1 MKTIKMEEMNWPDI
15 KSALKEGYTKVII
28 GVGSMEQHGPHLP
41 TITDTLIGD
50 ALANRVALKLG
61 QTLQAKTICVGC
73 SEHHLAFPG
82 TISIKAD
89 TLKRIMD
96 DYTESLIHHG
106 FRHIIYLPSHGG
118 NFSTVAETV
127 KQQQLKYPEHKII
140 AYTDLL
146 GFIDWFYEIS
156 QEFQITKEEAGAHA
170 GENET
175 SVILALSKD
184 LVQTE
189 RFQAGYLG
197 PLGEEEVKTIINEG
211 MPVLSENG
219 VLGDPTK
226 ATAEKGEVYLDKMA
240 DYLTFWLKENL
251 I

>member
-15 KSALKEGYTKVII
+15 KSALQNGYTKVVV

-50 ALANRVALKLG
+50 ALANRVALNLG

-89 TLKRIMD
+89 TLKGIMD
-96 DYTESLIHHG
+96 DYTESLVQHG

-127 KQQQLKYPEHKII
+127 KQQQLKYPDRKII

-156 QEFQITKEEAGAHA
+156 QEFGITKEEAGAHA

-175 SVILALSKD
+175 SLILALNRD
-184 LVQTE
+184 LVQTG
-189 RFQAGYLG
+189 RFQTGYLG
-197 PLGEEEVKTIINEG
+197 PLGKEELKTIVDKG
-211 MPVLSENG
+211 MPALSENG

-226 ATAEKGEVYLDKMA
+226 ATAEKGEVYLEKMA
-240 DYLTFWLKENL
+240 DHLTVWIKENL
-251 I
+251 

>member
-15 KSALKEGYTKVII
+15 KSALKNGYTRVIV

-50 ALANRVALKLG
+50 ALAHRVALKLG
-61 QTLQAKTICVGC
+61 NTLQAKTISVGC

-82 TISIKAD
+82 TISIKSD
-89 TLKRIMD
+89 TLKKIMD
-96 DYTESLIHHG
+96 DYSESLMHHG
-106 FRHIIYLPSHGG
+106 FKHIIYLPSHGG

-127 KQQQLKYPEHKII
+127 KQHQLKYPDHKII

-146 GFIDWFYEIS
+146 GFIDWWYEIS
-156 QEFQITKEEAGAHA
+156 QEFGITKEEAGAHA

-175 SVILALSKD
+175 SAILALYKE
-184 LVQTE
+184 LVHAE

-197 PLGEEEVKTIINEG
+197 PLGEKEVKIIMKKG
-211 MPVLSENG
+211 MPELSESG

-226 ATAEKGEVYLDKMA
+226 STAEKGEVYLDKMA
-240 DYLTFWLKENL
+240 DYLTFWIKENL
-251 I
+251 

>member
-15 KSALKEGYTKVII
+15 KFALKKGYNKVIV

-61 QTLQAKTICVGC
+61 NTLQAKTICVGC
-73 SEHHLAFPG
+73 SDHHLAFPG
-82 TISIKAD
+82 TISIKSE

-96 DYTESLIHHG
+96 DYTDSIVHHG
-106 FRHIIYLPSHGG
+106 FKHIIYLPSHGG

-127 KQQQLKYPEHKII
+127 KQQQLKYPDHKII

-146 GFIDWFYEIS
+146 GFIEWFYEIS
-156 QEFQITKEEAGAHA
+156 QEFGITKEEAGAHA

-175 SVILALSKD
+175 SVIMALNKD

-197 PLGEEEVKTIINEG
+197 PLGEKEVKTIMEKG
-211 MPVLSENG
+211 MTKLSESG
-219 VLGDPTK
+219 VLGDPAK

-240 DYLTFWLKENL
+240 DYLTFWIKDNL
-251 I
+251 

>member
-15 KSALKEGYTKVII
+15 KSALQNGYTKVVV

-82 TISIKAD
+82 TISIKAE
-89 TLKRIMD
+89 TLKGIMD
-96 DYTESLIHHG
+96 DYTESLVHHG
-106 FRHIIYLPSHGG
+106 FRYIIYLPSHGG

-127 KQQQLKYPEHKII
+127 KHQQVKYPDCKII

-156 QEFQITKEEAGAHA
+156 QEFGITKEEAGAHA

-175 SVILALSKD
+175 SVILALNRD
-184 LVQTE
+184 LVQKE
-189 RFQAGYLG
+189 RFQTGYLG
-197 PLGEEEVKTIINEG
+197 QLGEEELKTIIDQG
-211 MPVLSENG
+211 MPALSEDG

-226 ATAEKGEVYLDKMA
+226 ATAEKGEVYLEKMA
-240 DYLTFWLKENL
+240 DYLTVWIKENL
-251 I
+251 